1 MKHAT
6 EPRRKSR
13 TGATRLICAAVLL
26 FAATEGQAFFGR
38 SNKAPGDIEA
48 AVKRASELSR
58 EAELVW
64 KNDRDDARAVALYQQ
79 AVDVCLEAEAK
90 YPKADLGAVRFR
102 RAFCETQIDQ
112 VKYDAAT
119 GPQRRVA
126 VMGAPPAAPAEKK
139 EDAADNPPEVAGVP
153 PAAPAEVPPATN
165 RPVSVAEELAW
176 ARDMLDTGDSG
187 EAKTA
192 LLNVLRADP
201 GSRPARLMLAVLDC
215 RRRAFQDAL
224 LILEDLQAEREDEAV
239 QLLIAGAYLG
249 AGQPYRAMLELDKL
263 LTKHPTHPDALMN
276 MAYLT
281 MEMSAKPAEAERY
294 YRLAVKLGA
303 ARDPAFEKRLGF

>member
-1 MKHAT
+1 MKHAP
-6 EPRRKSR
+6 ELSRKGR

-26 FAATEGQAFFGR
+26 FAATEGQAFFGL
-38 SNKAPGDIEA
+38 SSKTSGELDA
-48 AVKRASELSR
+48 AVKRATDLSR
-58 EAELVW
+58 EAELAW

-102 RAFCETQIDQ
+102 RAFCETEIDQ
-112 VKYDAAT
+112 VKYAAAT
-119 GPQRRVA
+119 GPRRRVA
-126 VMGAPPAAPAEKK
+126 VMGAPPAAPGDQKA
-139 EDAADNPPEVAGVP
+139 DAVGSPNETAGTPPE
-153 PAAPAEVPPATN
+153 APVEVPPATN
-165 RPVSVAEELAW
+165 RPVSVAEELTW
-176 ARDMLDTGDSG
+176 ARDMLDAGESG

-192 LLNVLRADP
+192 LLNVLRADS
-201 GSRPARLMLAVLDC
+201 GNRPARLMLAVLEC
-215 RRRAFQDAL
+215 QRRAFQDAL

-239 QLLIAGAYLG
+239 LLLIAGAYLG

-263 LTKHPTHPDALMN
+263 LAKNPTHPDALMN

-281 MEMSAKPAEAERY
+281 MEMSAKPAEAEMY
-294 YRLAVKLGA
+294 YRLAVKFGA

>member
-1 MKHAT
+1 M
-6 EPRRKSR
+6 
-13 TGATRLICAAVLL
+13 RLICAAVFLL
-26 FAATEGQAFFGR
+26 AATEGHAFLGL
-38 SNKAPGDIEA
+38 SNKASGEIEA
-48 AVKRASELSR
+48 VAKRASDLSR

-64 KNDRDDARAVALYQQ
+64 KNDQDGVRAEVLYQQ
-79 AVDVCLEAEAK
+79 AVDLCLEAEAK

-112 VKYDAAT
+112 LKFDVAT

-126 VMGAPPAAPAEKK
+126 VMGALPAVPAEKK
-139 EDAADNPPEVAGVP
+139 AVVAGNPDEAAGTPSGTPPE
-153 PAAPAEVPPATN
+153 APAEVQSATN
-165 RPVSVAEELAW
+165 RPVSVADELAW
-176 ARDMLDTGDSG
+176 ARDMIDAGDSG

-192 LLNVLRADP
+192 LMNVLRAD
-201 GSRPARLMLAVLDC
+201 SENRPARLMLALLEC

-224 LILEDLQAEREDEAV
+224 VILEDLQAEREDEAV

-263 LTKHPTHPDALMN
+263 LTKNPTHPDALMN

-294 YRLAVKLGA
+294 YRLAVKFGV

>member
-1 MKHAT
+1 MH
-6 EPRRKSR
+6 
-13 TGATRLICAAVLL
+13 LICAAVFLL
-26 FAATEGQAFFGR
+26 AATEGQAFFGL
-38 SNKAPGDIEA
+38 SNKASGEIEA
-48 AVKRASELSR
+48 VAKRASDLSR

-64 KNDRDDARAVALYQQ
+64 KNDQDGVRAEALYQQ
-79 AVDVCLEAEAK
+79 AVDLCLEAESK

-112 VKYDAAT
+112 LKFDVAT

-126 VMGAPPAAPAEKK
+126 VMGALPAVPAEKTAVLAGNPD
-139 EDAADNPPEVAGVP
+139 EAARTPSGTHPE
-153 PAAPAEVPPATN
+153 APAEVQSATN
-165 RPVSVAEELAW
+165 RPVSVADELAW
-176 ARDMLDTGDSG
+176 ARDMLDAGDSG

-192 LLNVLRADP
+192 LMNVLRAD
-201 GSRPARLMLAVLDC
+201 SENRPARLMLALLEC

-224 LILEDLQAEREDEAV
+224 VILEDLQAEREDEAV

-263 LTKHPTHPDALMN
+263 LTKNPTHPDALMN

-294 YRLAVKLGA
+294 YRLAVKFGV

>member
-1 MKHAT
+1 M
-6 EPRRKSR
+6 
-13 TGATRLICAAVLL
+13 RLICAAVFLL
-26 FAATEGQAFFGR
+26 AATEGQAFFGR
-38 SNKAPGDIEA
+38 ANKASGEIEA
-48 AVKRASELSR
+48 VAKRASDLSR

-64 KNDRDDARAVALYQQ
+64 KNDQDGVRAEALYQQ
-79 AVDVCLEAEAK
+79 AVDLCLEAEAK
-90 YPKADLGAVRFR
+90 YPKADLGSVRFR

-112 VKYDAAT
+112 LKFDVAT

-126 VMGAPPAAPAEKK
+126 VMGALPAVPAEKK
-139 EDAADNPPEVAGVP
+139 AVVAGNPDEAAVTPSGTPPE
-153 PAAPAEVPPATN
+153 APADVQSATN
-165 RPVSVAEELAW
+165 RPVSVADELAW
-176 ARDMLDTGDSG
+176 ARDMLDAGDSG

-192 LLNVLRADP
+192 LMNVLRAD
-201 GSRPARLMLAVLDC
+201 SENRPARLMLAILEC
-215 RRRAFQDAL
+215 RRRAFQEAL

-263 LTKHPTHPDALMN
+263 LTKNPTHPDALMN

-294 YRLAVKLGA
+294 YRLAVKFGV

>member
-1 MKHAT
+1 MKHEP
-6 EPRRKSR
+6 EPRRKGR

-38 SNKAPGDIEA
+38 SNKASEEIEA
-48 AVKRASELSR
+48 AAKRASDLSR

-64 KNDRDDARAVALYQQ
+64 KNDQDCARAEVLYQQ
-79 AVDVCLEAEAK
+79 AVDLCLEAEAK

-112 VKYDAAT
+112 VKFDAAT
-119 GPQRRVA
+119 GPRRRMA
-126 VMGAPPAAPAEKK
+126 VMGAPPAVSAETQAAEAGNPDEAAEAPVEA
-139 EDAADNPPEVAGVP
+139 PPEENQ
-153 PAAPAEVPPATN
+153 PA
-165 RPVSVAEELAW
+165 SVEDELAW
-176 ARDMLDTGDSG
+176 ARDMLDTDDPA

-192 LLNVLRADP
+192 LLNVLRAD
-201 GSRPARLMLAVLDC
+201 SENRPARLMLAVLEC
-215 RRRAFQDAL
+215 KRRAFQDAI

-249 AGQPYRAMLELDKL
+249 VGQPYRAMLELDKL
-263 LTKHPTHPDALMN
+263 LTKNPTHPDALMN

-281 MEMSAKPAEAERY
+281 LEMSAKPAEAEMY
-294 YRLAVKLGA
+294 YRLAVKFGA
-303 ARDPAFEKRLGF
+303 SRDPAFEKRLGL